1 MTNGTATEQHKH
13 GSTQRSATLVWIDSR
28 EAFVVRWLDG
38 EGKVERF
45 ESDVPPHHRST
56 GHVRH
61 DPGRRQ
67 GGGGVQQTAV
77 EGNRLEHLARFV
89 ATVADHL
96 PADDDLLII
105 GPGTVRDHLERHVVE
120 LDSHRHAT
128 RAVACRASRPL
139 TMPQLIAR
147 LRAEIG
153 ADPPRKP
160 VARRRPVV
168 DRPSHQERLE
178 SRTLIEE
185 IDEEI

>member
-1 MTNGTATEQHKH
+1 MTTGSATEQPRRN
-13 GSTQRSATLVWIDSR
+13 SAQRSATLVWIDSR

-45 ESDVPPHHRST
+45 ESDVPAHTRTS

-61 DPGRRQ
+61 DPGRQ
-67 GGGGVQQTAV
+67 GGGGAPLPAV
-77 EGNRLEHLARFV
+77 EGHRLEHLARFV
-89 ATVADHL
+89 TTVAGHL

-120 LDSHRHAT
+120 FDTHRHAT

-139 TMPQLIAR
+139 TVPQLIAR
-147 LRAEIG
+147 LRTEIG
-153 ADPPRKP
+153 AEPPRKP
-160 VARRRPVV
+160 IARRRPVV
-168 DRPSHQERLE
+168 RRPAHQERLE

-185 IDEEI
+185 IDEET